1 MLLLGKTNFIRNL
14 IDQFG
19 EETFAEILIIT
30 KSADQPLYVDLKES
44 NGKVQFLEE
53 VPCLEEFEAQQQ
65 RLIIFDDMMEDSS
78 LKEIKI
84 FWTRGRHKKF
94 SCVFATQMFF
104 QLDQAMRLNS
114 DFVAILGFGGGRD
127 ASNTLSDICPDAD
140 KAIVMSF
147 FNHCKEINT
156 LEALLIYKLNPL
168 SRRFRCGF
176 ASFFVYPPTVYTPLK
191 NQSSAEKKVHAVEA
205 PISHFHSRQA
215 KIQQSHEK
223 GEVVR
228 DLYET
233 PEKATQ
239 ALADLLFLND
249 VPKDVRIWEC
259 CAGNSAISNVFRNA
273 GYNNIVETDLFPSG
287 DMEKLDFYI
296 DTASF
301 EFDYLIT
308 NPPYD
313 QKEHFLNKCLE
324 YGKPFVLLLPIEAM
338 KNRAFRELGTRIQ
351 LLILNYGLKFK
362 KEDGKEVMIPIV
374 AWFFIDFDVLIFHHS
389 INCGIAVAFNNTF
402 TTDAVIDVD
411 AEATAAAVIDDIVD
425 TDVDDML
432 GELSTLVLDDED
444 A

>member
-19 EETFAEILIIT
+19 EKTFAEILIIT

-44 NGKVQFLEE
+44 NSKVQFLEE
-53 VPCLEEFEAQQQ
+53 VPSLDEFEAQQQ

-78 LKEIKI
+78 LREIKT

-114 DFVAILGFGGGRD
+114 DYVAVLGFGGGRD

-147 FNHCKEINT
+147 FNHCKEVNT
-156 LEALLIYKLNPL
+156 LEALLIYKQNPL

-176 ASFFVYPPTVYTPLK
+176 ASFFDYPPTVYTPLK

-215 KIQQSHEK
+215 KVQQSNEK
-223 GEVVR
+223 GEVIR

-233 PEKATQ
+233 PANATKALTD
-239 ALADLLFLND
+239 ALFLND
-249 VPKDVRIWEC
+249 VSKDALIWEC
-259 CAGNSAISNVFRNA
+259 CAGNSAMTKVFREA
-273 GYNNIVETDLFPSG
+273 GYHNLIESDLFPSS
-287 DMEKLDFYI
+287 DEMLQLDFYV
-296 DTASF
+296 DKPNF
-301 EFDYLIT
+301 FFDYIIT

-313 QKEHFLNKCLE
+313 QKERFLKQCLS
-324 YGKPFVLLLPIEAM
+324 YGRPFALLLPLEAL
-338 KNRAFRELGTRIQ
+338 KNKFFRELGTRIQ
-351 LLILNYGLKFK
+351 LLILNDGLKFK

-389 INCGIAVAFNNTF
+389 INCGIAAAFNNTV
-402 TTDAVIDVD
+402 TTDAVIDDVD
-411 AEATAAAVIDDIVD
+411 AEVTAAAVD
-425 TDVDDML
+425 TDVDDVL
-432 GELSTLVLDDED
+432 GELSALVLDDED